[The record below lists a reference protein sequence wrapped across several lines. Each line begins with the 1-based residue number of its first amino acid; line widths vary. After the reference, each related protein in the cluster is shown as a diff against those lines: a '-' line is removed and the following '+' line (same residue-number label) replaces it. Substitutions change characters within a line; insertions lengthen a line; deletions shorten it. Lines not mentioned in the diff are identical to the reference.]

1 MPPPFCKSCPTVE
14 QIQAPGIGFVLEM
27 GYGAASIRH
36 LRGTCQD
43 LAYIA
48 GDSQYLSLLQC
59 LASES
64 PRSPASDLSTYRGKL
79 LWATERIHRLLSKN
93 LGRPAT
99 PTIAVLADMLSELKI
114 QVESALKDGR
124 KVTAAVLSSPDL
136 VSLSGEEITDALE
149 YPSITNLMAKPETLE
164 DLYASSAAYTGLG
177 MGLCEHYTDPY
188 VCEQGEN

>member
-1 MPPPFCKSCPTVE
+1 
-14 QIQAPGIGFVLEM
+14 M

-36 LRGTCQD
+36 LSGTYQD

-64 PRSPASDLSTYRGKL
+64 PRSPAPDLSTYRGKL

-114 QVESALKDGR
+114 QVESALKEGR
-124 KVTAAVLSSPDL
+124 EVTAAVLSSPDL

-164 DLYASSAAYTGLG
+164 DLYASSAAYAGLG

-188 VCEQGEN
+188 VFEQGEN